1 MLSLRAVTAQPVR
14 ASPPFF
20 PLCNRQRYVR
30 GARGSRS
37 VRSGLRSRTAPPA
50 GSTAVLQAPAPPART
65 HAQRHVER
73 PSPRVPA
80 VRCGSAVRCGNEGG
94 RGGRRAPLC
103 CVNQIESRTRN
114 GRRESRSGTPP
125 GLGGYGNGDRG
136 GERLGISM
144 GNCKGVGELLI
155 LAVYGDGDRASGVT
169 LPLCPL
175 VFAKVA
181 M

>member
-1 MLSLRAVTAQPVR
+1 MQQAALRARGARLSLRPLGAEEPNSAPCWQHRGTAGADTARSHACAAP
-14 ASPPFF
+14 
-20 PLCNRQRYVR
+20 R
-30 GARGSRS
+30 GAP
-37 VRSGLRSRTAPPA
+37 VPA
-50 GSTAVLQAPAPPART
+50 GTGG
-65 HAQRHVER
+65 
-73 PSPRVPA
+73 A

-114 GRRESRSGTPP
+114 GRRESRSGTSP